1 MKNIVFVGMP
11 AVGKSTVGVVVAKRL
26 GYDFIDVDLLIQKQE
41 NRLLREIIAE
51 EGLERFVEIENQV
64 NSEVNAERAVISPG
78 GSVVY
83 CEEAMNHYKDIATIV
98 YLKASYE
105 TIRKRLRNAKKRG
118 VVLREDQT
126 IRDLYEERCVLF
138 EKYADITI
146 SEDGQSLEKT
156 IEDVMDALAE
166 FQEV

>member
-64 NSEVNAERAVISPG
+64 NSEVNAEKAVISPG

-83 CEEAMNHYKDIATIV
+83 CEEAMNHYKEIATIV

-156 IEDVMDALAE
+156 IEDVMDALSE